1 MARNSRIAD
10 TSAVNETPREQSM
23 ESIAAV
29 PDPTRKKPVQRA
41 GVPPDQRLLIDR
53 RNAAQ
58 YLSISQRSL
67 DYLLAH
73 GELNVRRIGS
83 RVLIPLSELQRYA
96 RIDHRRLVG

>member
-1 MARNSRIAD
+1 MPSNGQIAD
-10 TSAVNETPREQSM
+10 TSAVNEAQRHDTK
-23 ESIAAV
+23 ESLATG

-41 GVPPDQRLLIDR
+41 VIPPDQRLLIDR